1 MTVTPP
7 NNVRTPPRK
16 WQLAMTLAFLIA
28 GIYFASWLYG
38 ADLLPQVIGGIVGAL
53 VGFVLDVAREPTLR
67 SLFRRGG

>member
-1 MTVTPP
+1 
-7 NNVRTPPRK
+7 
-16 WQLAMTLAFLIA
+16 MTLAFLIA